1 MIFHGDDDSRELEGN
16 TWNKRNP
23 RREISRNFPID
34 NPSSNMIFHGDDDSR
49 ELEGNTWSKRNPR
62 REISRV
68 ASMSGARRERERERE
83 TEKEKNGEILYILW
97 NEAARSV

>member
-1 MIFHGDDDSRELEGN
+1 MIFHGDDDSRELE
-16 TWNKRNP
+16 R
-23 RREISRNFPID
+23 
-34 NPSSNMIFHGDDDSR
+34 
-49 ELEGNTWSKRNPR
+49 NTWSKRNPR

-83 TEKEKNGEILYILW
+83 RQRKKKNGEILYILW